1 MTLPIIYWVSFV
13 LLLIT
18 KAEDVLSTIRFVSPD
33 AETNPWARKL
43 FRRFGFKF
51 GLAIVSAAFLI
62 IAGSQYIL
70 VWWFC
75 TPLVQALNAGLGAL
89 ISWVQW
95 DVARFN
101 KTGTHSGMTLLALQC
116 YRWWARSWRD

>member
-43 FRRFGFKF
+43 
-51 GLAIVSAAFLI
+51 
-62 IAGSQYIL
+62 
-70 VWWFC
+70 
-75 TPLVQALNAGLGAL
+75 
-89 ISWVQW
+89 
-95 DVARFN
+95 
-101 KTGTHSGMTLLALQC
+101 
-116 YRWWARSWRD
+116 